1 MNLEEMV
8 LILDLYSTRS
18 NSELMMIMEILHN
31 VMNIN
36 LWINIMFDMLI
47 ECT

>member
-18 NSELMMIMEILHN
+18 NSELMIIMEILHN

-36 LWINIMFDMLI
+36 LWINRMFDMLI